1 RQRVN
6 QLIHRF
12 LETETIPVNRRPGGA
27 LDEGTGNLVLQ
38 LHAVFD
44 LDSVL
49 PKKKIEDVVGTHIL
63 HTTIYRILLRNDLI
77 EENMK
82 ENRQRKWVRASGITR
97 CPSGR
102 GGGKRLGLIAFM
114 DDASRLITCYGTF
127 DRPTTENAISVLEKG
142 FKEYGI
148 PDEIL
153 TDLGTQF
160 VAPRNCEE
168 SRHTFKEY
176 LPEKGIRHIVGG
188 VRHLQMNGKIG
199 RFFREGERRVQK
211 FGSVE

>member
-1 RQRVN
+1 MTRQRVN

-82 ENRQRKWVRASGITR
+82 ENRQRKWVR
-97 CPSGR
+97 
-102 GGGKRLGLIAFM
+102 
-114 DDASRLITCYGTF
+114 
-127 DRPTTENAISVLEKG
+127 V
-142 FKEYGI
+142 
-148 PDEIL
+148 
-153 TDLGTQF
+153 
-160 VAPRNCEE
+160 
-168 SRHTFKEY
+168 
-176 LPEKGIRHIVGG
+176 
-188 VRHLQMNGKIG
+188 
-199 RFFREGERRVQK
+199 ERDHAL
-211 FGSVE
+211 S